1 MKDSLES
8 ILNDLKKAKEN
19 IFLEFKKAGKNVPT
33 SLWETYSAFC
43 NTVGGTIILGIE
55 EKKEENLILGVE
67 NSDDM
72 LKNIWNT
79 LNNKNKV
86 SHNALEDSDL
96 YKLEIEDKTIIIMN
110 IKEVPNSEKPVYLNG
125 DLKEIYIRQGEADK
139 KATFDEIRNFISDAT
154 PKTRLIKNFSF
165 DDLDLKTVKN
175 FKSLVEEKY
184 PNNKYNEMDEE
195 SFLKQIGAI
204 RKDRKTN
211 EYKLTEGCLLFL
223 GKYLSITDY
232 FSKYHLDF
240 FYRGRDNERW
250 LDRVN
255 SDEPK
260 YGEMNIFNFYN
271 IVFEKIKIN
280 LKEKF
285 ELNEEKQRIVNFGN
299 LEEAIREALVN
310 TLIHADYSCNFP
322 KVKVEMYEGWIY
334 FENSGRMLIT
344 VDEYLEGGH
353 SKLRNDNLVKLASL
367 CGMAERQGF
376 GGVKIY
382 KTAEELSY
390 QTPEIITN
398 PEETTLKLW
407 TLGILHFHK
416 DLTVE
421 EKSVYSLLLK
431 EYFPQ
436 TKKEILEKTKLSNY
450 SVRKS
455 LEILIKKGL
464 IVSSG
469 AGRAVKYEISFGTQ
483 GYLTKLQLKLKNIA
497 KYNNLISKNRV

>member
-19 IFLEFKKAGKNVPT
+19 VFLEFKKAEKIVPE

-43 NTVGGTIILGIE
+43 NTIGGTIILGIK

-67 NSDDM
+67 KADDM
-72 LKNIWNT
+72 IKNIWNT

-110 IKEVPNSEKPVYLNG
+110 VKEVSNSEKPVYLNG
-125 DLKEIYIRQGEADK
+125 DLKEIYVRQGEADK

-154 PKTRLIKNFSF
+154 PKTRLIDNFSF
-165 DDLDLKTVKN
+165 DDLDLKSVKN

-184 PNNKYNEMDEE
+184 PNNRYHEIDEE
-195 SFLKQIGAI
+195 NFLKQIGAI

-223 GKYLSITDY
+223 GKYLAITDH

-240 FYRGRDNERW
+240 FYRGKDNERW

-260 YGEMNIFNFYN
+260 YGEMNVFNFYN

-285 ELNEEKQRIVNFGN
+285 ELNEEKERIVNSRS

-310 TLIHADYSCNFP
+310 TLIHADYSSNFP
-322 KVKVEMYEGWIY
+322 KVKIEMYEG
-334 FENSGRMLIT
+334 
-344 VDEYLEGGH
+344 
-353 SKLRNDNLVKLASL
+353 
-367 CGMAERQGF
+367 
-376 GGVKIY
+376 
-382 KTAEELSY
+382 
-390 QTPEIITN
+390 
-398 PEETTLKLW
+398 
-407 TLGILHFHK
+407 
-416 DLTVE
+416 
-421 EKSVYSLLLK
+421 
-431 EYFPQ
+431 
-436 TKKEILEKTKLSNY
+436 
-450 SVRKS
+450 
-455 LEILIKKGL
+455 
-464 IVSSG
+464 
-469 AGRAVKYEISFGTQ
+469 
-483 GYLTKLQLKLKNIA
+483 
-497 KYNNLISKNRV
+497 